1 MYTYVCVWIYMYV
14 CIYVCTYVYMC
25 VYVCM
30 CNWMKGHVANES
42 KVSRQF
48 DGESCS
54 DLVGLG
60 SRQLNLS
67 IRALAEPGAGS

>member
-1 MYTYVCVWIYMYV
+1 MCI
-14 CIYVCTYVYMC
+14 CIYVCTYVYIYVC
-25 VYVCM
+25 VCM
-30 CNWMKGHVANES
+30 CNWMKGYVTNES

-60 SRQLNLS
+60 SRLLNLS
-67 IRALAEPGAGS
+67 IRALTEPEAGS

>member
-1 MYTYVCVWIYMYV
+1 MYAYMYV
-14 CIYVCTYVYMC
+14 HMFIC
-25 VYVCM
+25 VYVYM
-30 CNWMKGHVANES
+30 CNWMKGHVANDS

-67 IRALAEPGAGS
+67 IRALAEFGVRS